1 MEITTS
7 LPMKDMDYLTT
18 KSSFDNQIAKNI
30 TITSKEFTF
39 SKITLVTESSSMTN
53 KEEIYEFEDSTPISF
68 QSSSPA
74 NIASVINT

>member
-1 MEITTS
+1 
-7 LPMKDMDYLTT
+7 MDYLTT

-39 SKITLVTESSSMTN
+39 NKITLVTEESSSMTN
-53 KEEIYEFEDSTPISF
+53 KEEKYKFEDSNPIRF

-74 NIASVINT
+74 NIASVINLKVT